1 MKHRA
6 NNQGG
11 PTLRKV
17 FSGLIIAILIVIP
30 LLAAAGPASDI
41 VKENVNGV
49 IDILKD
55 PKLKGE
61 AGKKLKEQKIETVA
75 DKMFDYIELSKQ
87 TLGMNWNK
95 FSVDQRKEFVSL
107 FKNMLRNTYIDRI
120 TSYTNQKVAYGKE
133 VPLADNKIE
142 VQTVITS
149 SSGQT
154 PINYR
159 VIKKG
164 DAWKIY
170 DVVIEGV
177 SLVSNYRT
185 QFRDIL
191 ANNPPQVLI
200 DTLRKKAGK

>member
-1 MKHRA
+1 M
-6 NNQGG
+6 
-11 PTLRKV
+11 RKV